1 MFLGF
6 GFMNVSQRA
15 DAAFCQSILK
25 KSGSNFALPLRLLSP
40 EKRRGSNALYAFCRL
55 ADDIVDGEGA
65 VADKSQAIDEFESM
79 LRDAL
84 NGQVVENPV
93 LRSIAR
99 TAGRYSVPHEHLF
112 AIVKGVR
119 SDLTKSRYETTD
131 DLIEYCRGVA
141 SAVGLAAVPIWG
153 LRRGISSEE
162 WVPPADACGLAFQ
175 WTNILRD
182 IVEDRERG
190 RVYISEES
198 FREAGCDVGD
208 LLAGRIGPSFR
219 VLASNEV
226 SRANHWFAEAKRL
239 DEFLSIDGK
248 RVYRA
253 MYGVY
258 RELFRSVERSGS
270 EVFSQRVRAAKWRL
284 PVMAVYSV
292 LAGIS

>member
-1 MFLGF
+1 MI
-6 GFMNVSQRA
+6 VSQRA

-55 ADDIVDGEGA
+55 ADDIIDGEGA
-65 VADKSQAIDEFESM
+65 LSDKSQAIDEFERM
-79 LRDAL
+79 LRNAL
-84 NGQVVENPV
+84 NGQVVDDPV
-93 LRSIAR
+93 LRSIAC
-99 TAGRYSVPHEHLF
+99 TADRYTIPHEHLF

-119 SDLTKSRYETTD
+119 SDLTQSRYETTD
-131 DLIEYCRGVA
+131 DLIEYCRRVA

-153 LRRGISSEE
+153 LRRGISSED

-182 IVEDRERG
+182 VVEDRERG
-190 RVYISEES
+190 RVYISGES
-198 FREAGCDVGD
+198 FREAGCDVQD
-208 LLAGRIGPSFR
+208 LLAGRIGSAFK

-226 SRANHWFAEAKRL
+226 SRANRWFAEARQL
-239 DEFLSIDGK
+239 DEFLSIDGQ
-248 RVYRA
+248 RVFRA

-258 RELFRSVERSGS
+258 RELFRSVEQAGS
-270 EVFSQRVRAAKWRL
+270 EVFIQRVRPSKWRL
-284 PVMAVYSV
+284 PVMGIYSV

>member
-1 MFLGF
+1 MI
-6 GFMNVSQRA
+6 VSQRA

-65 VADKSQAIDEFESM
+65 LSDKSQAIDEFERM
-79 LRDAL
+79 LRNAL
-84 NGQVVENPV
+84 NGQVVDDPV
-93 LRSIAR
+93 LRSIAC
-99 TAGRYSVPHEHLF
+99 TADRYTIPHEHLF
-112 AIVKGVR
+112 AIIKGVR
-119 SDLTKSRYETTD
+119 SDLTQSRYETTD
-131 DLIEYCRGVA
+131 DLIEYCRRVA

-153 LRRGISSEE
+153 LRRGISSED

-182 IVEDRERG
+182 VVEDRERG
-190 RVYISEES
+190 RVYISGES
-198 FREAGCDVGD
+198 FREAGCDVQD
-208 LLAGRIGPSFR
+208 LLAGRIGSAFK

-226 SRANHWFAEAKRL
+226 SRANRWFAEARQL
-239 DEFLSIDGK
+239 DEFLSIDGQ
-248 RVYRA
+248 RVFRA

-258 RELFRSVERSGS
+258 RELFRSVEQAGS
-270 EVFSQRVRAAKWRL
+270 EVFIQRVRASKWRL
-284 PVMAVYSV
+284 PVMGIYSV

>member
-1 MFLGF
+1 
-6 GFMNVSQRA
+6 MNVSQRA
-15 DAAFCQSILK
+15 DAAFCQSILQQ
-25 KSGSNFALPLRLLSP
+25 SGSNFALPLRLLSP

-55 ADDIVDGEGA
+55 ADDIVDGDGT
-65 VADKSQAIDEFESM
+65 VADKSQAIDEFERM

-84 NGQVVENPV
+84 NGQLVDNPV
-93 LRSIAR
+93 LRSIAG
-99 TAGRYSVPHEHLF
+99 TAGRYSIPHEHLF

-131 DLIEYCRGVA
+131 GLIEYCRRVA

-153 LRRGISSEE
+153 LRRGISSEQ

-182 IVEDRERG
+182 VVEDRERG

-198 FREAGCDVGD
+198 FREAGCDVQD
-208 LLAGRIGPSFR
+208 LLAGRIGPPFEI
-219 VLASNEV
+219 LASNEV
-226 SRANHWFAEAKRL
+226 SRANCWFAEAKRL
-239 DEFLSIDGK
+239 DEFLSVDGK

-270 EVFSQRVRAAKWRL
+270 EVFRQRVRAPKWRL
-284 PVMAVYSV
+284 PVMGVYSV